1 MIELALRHAIAD
13 LDIDVSLRSDA
24 RTLALFGNSGAGKTS
39 ILNAIAGLL
48 VPQTGRVVLDGE
60 LLLDTARGVS
70 LPVAQ
75 RRIGYVFQDGRLF
88 PHLSVRH
95 NLVYGA
101 ARATAQQPEFSTVIE
116 LLELAPLLE
125 RRPHNLSGGERQ
137 RVAIG
142 RALLSNPRALLL
154 DEPLTGLHAEAR
166 AQVLDH
172 LRRLKRELKV
182 LTVLVTH
189 HADEVGA
196 LADEVVRIDA
206 GRVVRQVPVAEFL
219 ARRAS
224 AFLADGLVA
233 AGSKDS
239 FGG

>member
-1 MIELALRHAIAD
+1 M
-13 LDIDVSLRSDA
+13 
-24 RTLALFGNSGAGKTS
+24 
-39 ILNAIAGLL
+39 
-48 VPQTGRVVLDGE
+48 
-60 LLLDTARGVS
+60 S

-95 NLVYGA
+95 NLAYGA
-101 ARATAQQPEFSTVIE
+101 TARDTAQPREFSTIVE

-125 RRPHNLSGGERQ
+125 RRPHTLSGGERQ

-142 RALLSNPRALLL
+142 RALLSHPRALLL

-166 AQVLDH
+166 TQVLDH
-172 LRRLKRELKV
+172 LRRLKRELRV
-182 LTVLVTH
+182 FTVLVTH

-219 ARRAS
+219 ARRA
-224 AFLADGLVA
+224 AVERGLRA
-233 AGSKDS
+233 EGRTE
-239 FGG
+239 G

>member
-1 MIELALRHAIAD
+1 MLELSLRHAFAD
-13 LDIDVSLRSDA
+13 LELELAFKSDA

-39 ILNAIAGLL
+39 ALNAIAGLL
-48 VPQTGRVVLDGE
+48 APQAGRIALDGE
-60 LLLDTARGVS
+60 LLLDTARGIS
-70 LPVAQ
+70 MPIAQ

-95 NLVYGA
+95 NLLYGA
-101 ARATAQQPEFSTVIE
+101 RGEVKSLDAIVD
-116 LLELAPLLE
+116 LLGLGMLLE
-125 RRPHNLSGGERQ
+125 RRPGNLSGGERQ

-154 DEPLTGLHAEAR
+154 DEPLTGLHAQAR
-166 AQVLDH
+166 EQVLDH

-182 LTVLVTH
+182 FTVLVTH

-206 GRVVRQVPVAEFL
+206 GRVVRQVSVAEFV
-219 ARRAS
+219 ARRA
-224 AFLADGLVA
+224 AVLAMDA
-233 AGSKDS
+233 AP
-239 FGG
+239 